1 MKFYRHEL
9 CCPLKR
15 NRSSLNSTLQYAT
28 FSNAESNKLK
38 LNKSALNNI
47 LFLLRRRGF
56 PPTHHRPHPVGLRP
70 EGRVREFG
78 RNVRNG
84 TDFAQSLPRAHPARR
99 TSRHARSAQRAEC
112 DDQEVCREV
121 SARREFEKLT
131 QKINQN

>member
-1 MKFYRHEL
+1 MQH
-9 CCPLKR
+9 
-15 NRSSLNSTLQYAT
+15 
-28 FSNAESNKLK
+28 FSNAESKKLK
-38 LNKSALNNI
+38 RNKTAINNI
-47 LFLLRRRGF
+47 LFLFRRRCF
-56 PPTHHRPHPVGLRP
+56 PPTHHRSHPVGLRP

-99 TSRHARSAQRAEC
+99 TSRHARSAQGAER

>member
-1 MKFYRHEL
+1 MF
-9 CCPLKR
+9 
-15 NRSSLNSTLQYAT
+15 
-28 FSNAESNKLK
+28 
-38 LNKSALNNI
+38 
-47 LFLLRRRGF
+47 LFRRRGF

-84 TDFAQSLPRAHPARR
+84 TDLAQSLPRAHPARR
-99 TSRHARSAQRAEC
+99 TSRHARSAQGAKR